1 MASCPDRICARGKAP
16 APVSPYCVASCLAL
30 TKLANADTFETTTND
45 AAASRKGGNVPPD
58 LWRNMPVVSKLAGA
72 RNPLGRRAFLRL
84 GAALTGSL
92 ALGAKPGHAE
102 PAQAS
107 PPADAPWSQSIGAG
121 VVDRPYG
128 RPSDAEAGVIRRNV
142 PWLTA
147 GTESSV
153 SFSPLQHLH
162 GIITPNGLFFERHH
176 AGRPDIDPDRHRL
189 MIHGL
194 VERPLI
200 LAMKDIV
207 RFPSVSRIHFIE
219 CPANG
224 GMEWRAAQMNSL
236 QFNHGMISCAEWTGV
251 RLSTLLEEVG
261 LKKEAQWAMV
271 EGADGAHMN
280 RSLPL
285 GKCLDDCL
293 VVYAQ
298 NGEALRPEQGYPL
311 RLVVP
316 GWEGNVSIKWLR
328 RIKLGDKPWYSR
340 EETSKYT
347 DLMPDGSSRGF
358 TWLIDAKSVI
368 TFPCPEK
375 PLDRPGQHE
384 IRGLAWSGN
393 GKVKRVDVSTDG
405 GVNWQSA
412 RLHEPVLSKALT
424 KFTLPWHWDGQPA
437 LLESRAIDETGYV
450 QPTITQLRKQR
461 GSNSVYHNNSI
472 QTWQVK
478 PDGSVFDVQLA

>member
-1 MASCPDRICARGKAP
+1 MAG
-16 APVSPYCVASCLAL
+16 LA
-30 TKLANADTFETTTND
+30 AQ
-45 AAASRKGGNVPPD
+45 
-58 LWRNMPVVSKLAGA
+58 
-72 RNPLGRRAFLRL
+72 RNPLLGRRSLLGL
-84 GAALTGSL
+84 GAALAGGFACS
-92 ALGAKPGHAE
+92 ARSGHAE
-102 PAQAS
+102 TPIAS
-107 PPADAPWSQSIGAG
+107 PPADAPWSQSIGPG

-128 RPSDAEAGVIRRNV
+128 RPANSEASVIRRNV

-147 GTESSV
+147 DTVSSI
-153 SFSPLQHLH
+153 SFSPLQDLH
-162 GIITPNGLFFERHH
+162 GIITPNGLFFERYH
-176 AGRPDIDPDRHRL
+176 AGRPDVDPDQHRL

-200 LAMKDIV
+200 LTMKDIV
-207 RFPSVSRIHFIE
+207 RFPSVSKIHFIE

-224 GMEWRAAQMNSL
+224 GMEWRAAQLNSL

-251 RLSTLLEEVG
+251 KLSALLEEVG
-261 LKKEAQWAMV
+261 VKKEARWAMV

-285 GKCLDDCL
+285 DKCLDDCL

-328 RIKLGDKPWYSR
+328 RIKLGDRPWYSR

-347 DLMPDGSSRGF
+347 DLMPDGTSRGF

-375 PLDRPGQHE
+375 PLGGPGFYE

-393 GKVKRVDVSTDG
+393 GKVTQVDVSADG
-405 GVNWQSA
+405 GVNWQRA
-412 RLHEPVLSKALT
+412 QLHDPVLPKALT
-424 KFTLPWHWDGQPA
+424 RFTLAWRWDGRPA
-437 LLESRAIDETGYV
+437 LLESRVMDETGYV
-450 QPTITQLRKQR
+450 QPTITQLRKER

-478 PDGSVFDVQLA
+478 ADGSVFDVQLS

>member
-1 MASCPDRICARGKAP
+1 MRRQ
-16 APVSPYCVASCLAL
+16 
-30 TKLANADTFETTTND
+30 
-45 AAASRKGGNVPPD
+45 AAERGNVRPD
-58 LWRNMPVVSKLAGA
+58 LWRDMPVVSKLAGA
-72 RNPLGRRAFLRL
+72 RNPLGRRSFLRL

-92 ALGAKPGHAE
+92 ALGAKRGDAE

-153 SFSPLQHLH
+153 SFSPLQELH

-176 AGRPDIDPDRHRL
+176 AGRPDIDPNQHRL
-189 MIHGL
+189 
-194 VERPLI
+194 
-200 LAMKDIV
+200 
-207 RFPSVSRIHFIE
+207 
-219 CPANG
+219 
-224 GMEWRAAQMNSL
+224 
-236 QFNHGMISCAEWTGV
+236 
-251 RLSTLLEEVG
+251 
-261 LKKEAQWAMV
+261 MV

-285 GKCLDDCL
+285 NKCLDDCL

-311 RLVVP
+311 RLLVP
-316 GWEGNVSIKWLR
+316 GWEGNVNIKWLR

-347 DLMPDGSSRGF
+347 DLMPDGTSHGF

-375 PLDRPGQHE
+375 PLDRPGQYE

-393 GKVKRVDVSTDG
+393 GKVKRVDVSTNG

-450 QPTITQLRKQR
+450 QPTMTQLRKQR
-461 GSNSVYHNNSI
+461 GSNSVYHNNSN
-472 QTWQVK
+472 
-478 PDGSVFDVQLA
+478 

>member
-1 MASCPDRICARGKAP
+1 MRRQ
-16 APVSPYCVASCLAL
+16 
-30 TKLANADTFETTTND
+30 
-45 AAASRKGGNVPPD
+45 AAKRGNVRRD
-58 LWRNMPVVSKLAGA
+58 MPVVSKLAGA
-72 RNPLGRRAFLRL
+72 RNPLGRRSFLRL

-102 PAQAS
+102 PAPAS

-176 AGRPDIDPDRHRL
+176 AGRPDIDPDQHRL

-200 LAMKDIV
+200 LTMKDIV

-298 NGEALRPEQGYPL
+298 NGEALRPEQG
-311 RLVVP
+311 
-316 GWEGNVSIKWLR
+316 
-328 RIKLGDKPWYSR
+328 
-340 EETSKYT
+340 
-347 DLMPDGSSRGF
+347 
-358 TWLIDAKSVI
+358 
-368 TFPCPEK
+368 
-375 PLDRPGQHE
+375 
-384 IRGLAWSGN
+384 
-393 GKVKRVDVSTDG
+393 
-405 GVNWQSA
+405 
-412 RLHEPVLSKALT
+412 
-424 KFTLPWHWDGQPA
+424 
-437 LLESRAIDETGYV
+437 
-450 QPTITQLRKQR
+450 
-461 GSNSVYHNNSI
+461 
-472 QTWQVK
+472 
-478 PDGSVFDVQLA
+478 